1 MILLHRVAAVLRWLL
16 RRKKEEQNLD
26 AELQTFI
33 EHSAADKMRDG
44 TSREEALRL
53 ARLELGGID
62 QVMERVRSNRHGAL
76 LDDIVRDVRFASRAL
91 TRNPGFAATIVVTLA
106 LGIGANTAIF
116 GLIDSLMLRWLP
128 VKNPQELVQI
138 TFRPKGLEPP
148 GVSFSYPIVRALA
161 NQTEVF
167 SAAGGF
173 SSASFNVGAPGSASR
188 VHGAWV
194 TGGFYAALDLQPAA
208 GRLLEKSDDEPRAA
222 AVAVVSYEYWDRQFS
237 HRPETVGQA
246 ILVNGV
252 PVTIVGVSPAG
263 FTGANVGDVADIT
276 LPVAA
281 IAQVQPQSAPL
292 LAPGNFWLRIL
303 ARPRSGLSV
312 AEARARLAVAWP
324 RVSAEVIPPTWP
336 QAQQNALANAVFELT
351 NGGTGWSYLRDMYRR
366 PLWVLMAMVGLVLLI
381 GCANVASMLLAR
393 ASARQREMAVR
404 LAIGSGRG
412 RIVRQLLMESTLLS
426 LIGAAFG
433 VGLAWLSG
441 RFLLAILSTGPAQ
454 VALDLTPNGHVLGF
468 TVAVALATGLLFA
481 IGPALHISAASPS
494 EVLKDDVRM
503 TSRSRLLSSLVTL
516 QVALSLV
523 LLVGAGLFVRTLK
536 NLRDFSPGFNR
547 QSVLLVDF
555 EALRNPIPEDVLDEV
570 QRVENVVCVSMS
582 THTPLSGATWTDA
595 AVPQGQSLPE
605 DDNAIFVGTAPRF
618 FETMQTPVRTGRE
631 FTRHDSGGSAPVAI
645 INEAYA
651 AKFFPD
657 RNPIG
662 EHLSARVRR
671 KANDLEIVGIVS
683 NTYSMSIRTAPY
695 PTVYVPYAQLNA
707 DIPTTLEIRSTGSL
721 DRIASGVKTILQ
733 RRLPGVPVDTHPL
746 SAQVEATIVQERM
759 IATLATGFGLLA
771 LVMSCLGVYGLL
783 AYSVTQRTKEI
794 GIRMALGARS
804 GEVIELVLKNAV
816 RLVLTGVVLGLPA
829 ALAASSW
836 LKSALFGLSPADP
849 GAIGSAILLLAAAA
863 LIAAYLPAR
872 RASKIDPIF
881 ALRHE

>member
-1 MILLHRVAAVLRWLL
+1 MILLHRVAAALRWLL
-16 RRKKEEQNLD
+16 RRRKEEQHLD
-26 AELQTFI
+26 AEMQTFI
-33 EHSAADKMRDG
+33 EYSAADKMRDG
-44 TSREEALRL
+44 ISREEALRL
-53 ARLELGGID
+53 AKLELGGVD
-62 QVMERVRSNRHGAL
+62 QVKERVRKDRCGAL
-76 LDDIVRDVRFASRAL
+76 LNDFTRDLRLASRAL

-138 TFRPKGLEPP
+138 TFRPRNSEPP

-161 NQTEVF
+161 NQTEIF

-188 VHGAWV
+188 VHGALV
-194 TGGFYAALDLQPAA
+194 TGGFYETLGLQPAA
-208 GRLLEKSDDEPRAA
+208 GRLLEKNDDESGAA
-222 AVAVVSYEYWDRQFS
+222 PVAVVSYEYWNRQLS
-237 HRPETVGQA
+237 HSAETVGQV
-246 ILVNGV
+246 ILMNGV

-276 LPVAA
+276 LPVAS
-281 IAQVQPQSAPL
+281 IAQVQPRSAPL
-292 LAPGNFWLRIL
+292 LAPGNFWLRML

-312 AEARARLAVAWP
+312 DEALARLAVAWP
-324 RVSAEVIPPTWP
+324 HVSAEVIPPTWP
-336 QAQQNALANAVFELT
+336 QAQQNALANAVFELSS
-351 NGGTGWSYLRDMYRR
+351 GGTGWSYLRDMYRA

-381 GCANVASMLLAR
+381 GCTNVASMLLAR
-393 ASARQREMAVR
+393 AATRRREMAVR
-404 LAIGSGRG
+404 LTIGSGRG
-412 RIVRQLLMESTLLS
+412 RLVRQFLMESTLLS

-433 VGLAWLSG
+433 VGLAWLLG

-468 TVAVALATGLLFA
+468 TVAIALATALLFG
-481 IGPALHISAASPS
+481 IVPALHIGAASPS
-494 EVLKDDVRM
+494 EVLKDDARM

-516 QVALSLV
+516 RVALSLV

-536 NLRDFSPGFNR
+536 NLRDFNPGFNR

-555 EALRNPIPEDVLDEV
+555 EALRNPIPADVLDEV
-570 QRVENVVCVSMS
+570 QQVPDVMSVSMS
-582 THTPLSGATWTDA
+582 THTPLSGAIWTDA
-595 AVPQGQSLPE
+595 AVPQGQTLPE

-618 FETMQTPVRTGRE
+618 FETMQTPVRAGRE
-631 FTRHDSGGSAPVAI
+631 FTRHDSDGSAPVAA

-651 AKFFPD
+651 AKFFPN

-662 EHLSARVRR
+662 EHLSVKVRG
-671 KANDLEIVGIVS
+671 KAGDLEIVGIVS
-683 NTYSMSIRTAPY
+683 NTYSMSMRTPPY
-695 PTVYVPYAQLNA
+695 PTVYVPYGQLNA
-707 DIPTTLEIRSTGSL
+707 NIPTTLEIRASGSI
-721 DRIASGVKTILQ
+721 DRVASGVKTILQ
-733 RRLPGVPVDTHPL
+733 RRLPGIPVDTHPL
-746 SAQVEATIVQERM
+746 SAQVDATIVQERM
-759 IATLATGFGLLA
+759 IATLATGFGLIA
-771 LVMSCLGVYGLL
+771 LVMSRLGVYGLL

-816 RLVLTGVVLGLPA
+816 VLVLTGVVIGLPA
-829 ALAASSW
+829 ALAACSW
-836 LKSALFGLSPADP
+836 LKSTLFGLGPAGP
-849 GAIGSAILLLAAAA
+849 GAIVSAILLLAAAA

-872 RASKIDPIF
+872 RASKIDPIL
-881 ALRHE
+881 ALHHE

>member
-1 MILLHRVAAVLRWLL
+1 MILLHRVAAALRWLL
-16 RRKKEEQNLD
+16 RRKKEEKRLD

-33 EHSAADKMRDG
+33 EHSAADKMQDG
-44 TSREEALRL
+44 ISREEALRL

-62 QVMERVRSNRHGAL
+62 QVKERVRSDRYGAL
-76 LDDIVRDVRFASRAL
+76 FNDFTRDLRFASRAL
-91 TRNPGFAATIVVTLA
+91 TRNPGFAATVVVTLA

-116 GLIDSLMLRWLP
+116 SLIDSLMLPWLP

-138 TFRPKGLEPP
+138 TFRPRSSEPP
-148 GVSFSYPIVRALA
+148 GVSFSYPIVRALG
-161 NQTEVF
+161 NQTEIF

-173 SSASFNVGAPGSASR
+173 FSASFKVGVPDSASR

-194 TGGFYAALDLQPAA
+194 TGGFYETLGLQPAA
-208 GRLLEKSDDEPRAA
+208 GRFLEKSDDEPGAA
-222 AVAVVSYEYWDRQFS
+222 PVAVVRYEYWDRHLS
-237 HRPETVGQA
+237 HRAETVGQV

-281 IAQVQPQSAPL
+281 IAQVQPLSAPL
-292 LAPGNFWLRIL
+292 LAPGNFWLRVL

-312 AEARARLAVAWP
+312 AEAEARLAVAWP
-324 RVSAEVIPPTWP
+324 RISAEVIPSSWP
-336 QAQQNALANAVFELT
+336 QAQQNALANAAFELR
-351 NGGTGWSYLRDMYRR
+351 NAGTGWSYLRDMYRR
-366 PLWVLMAMVGLVLLI
+366 PLWVLMAMVALVLLI
-381 GCANVASMLLAR
+381 GCANVAGMLLAR
-393 ASARQREMAVR
+393 AATRRREMAVR
-404 LAIGSGRG
+404 LAIASGRG
-412 RIVRQLLMESTLLS
+412 RIVRQFLIESTLLS

-433 VGLAWLSG
+433 VCLAWPSS
-441 RFLLAILSTGPAQ
+441 RFLLAILSTGPGQ

-468 TVAVALATGLLFA
+468 TVAVALATALLSG
-481 IGPALHISAASPS
+481 IGPALHITAAAPS
-494 EVLKDDVRM
+494 DVLKDDVRM
-503 TSRSRLLSSLVTL
+503 TTRSRLLASLATL

-523 LLVGAGLFVRTLK
+523 LLVGASLFVRTLK
-536 NLRDFSPGFNR
+536 NLRDFNPGFNR

-555 EALRNPIPEDVLDEV
+555 EALRDPIPGDVLDEV
-570 QRVENVVCVSMS
+570 RLVAGVKSVSMS

-595 AVPQGQSLPE
+595 AVPLGEALPE
-605 DDNAIFVGTAPRF
+605 GDNAIFVGTAPRF
-618 FETMQTPVRTGRE
+618 FETMQTPVRAGRE
-631 FTRHDSGGSAPVAI
+631 FTQRDSDASVPVAI

-657 RNPIG
+657 RNAIG

-671 KANDLEIVGIVS
+671 KDSDMEIVGIVS

-695 PTVYVPYAQLNA
+695 PTVYVPYAQLKAN
-707 DIPTTLEIRSTGSL
+707 IPTTLEIRATGSL
-721 DRIASGVKTILQ
+721 DQVASGVKTILY
-733 RRLPGVPVDTHPL
+733 RKLPGMPVDTHPL
-746 SAQVEATIVQERM
+746 STQVEATIVEERM
-759 IATLATGFGLLA
+759 IVTLATGFGFLA

-804 GEVIELVLKNAV
+804 GGVIALMLRNAIGLML
-816 RLVLTGVVLGLPA
+816 RGVMLGLPA
-829 ALAASSW
+829 ALAASSC
-836 LKSALFGLSPADP
+836 LKSTLFGLSPADP
-849 GAIGSAILLLAAAA
+849 GAIGTAILLSAAAA
-863 LIAAYLPAR
+863 LVAAYLPAR
-872 RASKIDPIF
+872 RASQIDPIF